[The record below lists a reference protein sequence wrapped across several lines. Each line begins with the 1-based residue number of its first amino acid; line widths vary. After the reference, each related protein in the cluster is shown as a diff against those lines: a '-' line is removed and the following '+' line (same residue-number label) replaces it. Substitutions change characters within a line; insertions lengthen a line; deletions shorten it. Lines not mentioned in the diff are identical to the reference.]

1 MKRSNGFTLIEMMIV
16 LVIISI
22 LAAFAVPGYQSYI
35 TRNNR
40 AEGQALLNDATARQ
54 ERFFS
59 QNNQYATT
67 TVQLGL
73 TSANSRSNVYQ
84 LRIARPSTTTYTL
97 SAVPINKQATDL
109 DCGTFTLDQDGTRAI
124 TGRLSVADCWR

>member
-40 AEGQALLNDATARQ
+40 AEGQALLTDAAARQ

-67 TVQLGL
+67 TAQLGL
-73 TSANSRSNVYQ
+73 ASANSRSNVYQ
-84 LRIARPSTTTYTL
+84 LQIARPSNTTYTL
-97 SAVPINKQATDL
+97 SAVPINKQAADR
-109 DCGTFTLDQDGTRAI
+109 DCATYTLDQDGLRAI
-124 TGRLSVADCWR
+124 TGRLTVADCWR